1 MRLERYPMKHSLD
14 SRPSSVIDAR
24 PPDRSILPLVP
35 CDTPLG
41 AETQAQY
48 IDNDFYYKRSYK
60 GYVSA

>member
-1 MRLERYPMKHSLD
+1 MKPPPD
-14 SRPSSVIDAR
+14 SRP
-24 PPDRSILPLVP
+24 PDLNILALALG
-35 CDTPLG
+35 DNLLG